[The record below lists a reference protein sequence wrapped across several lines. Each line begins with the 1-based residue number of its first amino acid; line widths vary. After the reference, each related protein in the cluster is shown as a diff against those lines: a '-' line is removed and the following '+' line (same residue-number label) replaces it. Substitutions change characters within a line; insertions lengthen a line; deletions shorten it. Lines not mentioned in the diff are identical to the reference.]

1 MRRAVALI
9 AILAVAMTA
18 CAEDDASLEIGDVW
32 SRVSS
37 GENGAVYM
45 TITGGDADTALTGV
59 AVSSDVAAMAQIHET
74 SMDADGAM
82 SMAMIPQLDIP
93 AGADVALA
101 PGGVHV
107 MLMGLADPLATG
119 DTFEVTLTFD
129 NGTERTVTAEV
140 RDE

>member
-1 MRRAVALI
+1 MRRTLALVAVLV
-9 AILAVAMTA
+9 LVATA
-18 CAEDDASLEIGDVW
+18 CAEDDASLGIDDVW
-32 SRVSS
+32 SRVST

-45 TITGGDADTALTGV
+45 VISGGDADAALIGV
-59 AVSSDVAAMAQIHET
+59 AVGTDVAAMAQIHES
-74 SMDADGAM
+74 SMNSDGAM
-82 SMAMIPQLDIP
+82 SMSMIPQLEIP
-93 AGADVALA
+93 AGADVVLA

-107 MLMGLADPLATG
+107 MLMGLADSLEEG